1 MYNLRNLR
9 VGLAN
14 VAPTTNAKG
23 LVVNGVREAYETDAN
38 GNRTDIVKEYII
50 DCAGYRGAT
59 LPVKFP
65 VSIKDKFLSLKHD
78 LDTSDV
84 MVTISFKNL
93 KLTPFALLTKQNT
106 VLSGVSAKADDFEIL
121 SSNADDILLDED
133 IIM

>member
-23 LVVNGVREAYETDAN
+23 LVVNGVRESYETDAD
-38 GNRTDIVKEYII
+38 GTRTGIVKEYII

-65 VSIKDKFLSLKHD
+65 VEVKDKFLALKHD

-106 VLSGVSAKADDFEIL
+106 VLSGVSAKADDFEII
-121 SSNADDILLDED
+121 SSNADDLLIDDDVIL
-133 IIM
+133 

>member
-84 MVTISFKNL
+84 MVTISFNNL

>member
-1 MYNLRNLR
+1 MFNLRNLR

-106 VLSGVSAKADDFEIL
+106 VLSGVSAKADDFDIV
-121 SSNADDILLDED
+121 STNTDDFD
-133 IIM
+133 IDDVTI